1 MGLHSTK
8 RSALSTKGHAQDCA
22 QQPISSVMKED
33 KPDARQDQKGQARDS
48 RTMDTA
54 RRGGNDG
61 LLRQQQEGAETQL
74 LSPRALPSTEPATR
88 KPETGHTR
96 PVRATRGTRAH
107 SAKTRNGTHETSE
120 DKEGNAGT
128 LRENQKRGHARP
140 VRATRGTRAHSR
152 APGHFSPY
160 CLCRN
165 AGPMGEHTQKEHCTQ
180 NTPCGFTR
188 CKSSL
193 NHTRF

>member
-22 QQPISSVMKED
+22 QQPISSVMKQD

-107 SAKTRNGTHETSE
+107 S
-120 DKEGNAGT
+120 
-128 LRENQKRGHARP
+128 
-140 VRATRGTRAHSR
+140 R